1 MVGFVLVAVLAVA
14 VGLVIAGPGLSRRY
28 PAAWWLLIGF
38 PVACVRVSR
47 TWRPLMAGCGLAVS
61 RKAALTVVSGLVGNG
76 APPPQPRVPR
86 RGPMRPTRGGF
97 WFVVRLLP
105 GQVPADFAK
114 AAPAL
119 AEAWQVHGVRASPLR
134 PGHVRID
141 ASSQDP
147 LAAPRVPQQRGSGR
161 LLRVAVGVLETGRQ
175 WTVDLREIPHWL
187 IVGATRSGKSTL
199 INALVAGLA
208 PQPVALVGIDCKGG
222 MELSLYEARLSA
234 LATDRAQAVRLLSA
248 LVDLMVHRMAV
259 CRAARVRNVW
269 GLPDTVRP
277 VPVVVI
283 VDELAE
289 LFLVASRNEK
299 DEAHAAGTS
308 LIRLAQLGGALGVFL
323 VVAGQRVGSDLGPGV
338 TALRAQLGGRV
349 CHRVADPGTAE
360 MALGDL
366 NPDALKAAQAI
377 RPDQA
382 GTAVLAS
389 GEGWERARSHL
400 VSEAEAEAT
409 AAQYAHLTPDLP
421 ALRTA
426 VGGKSGRSTVV
437 LERLDGES

>member
-1 MVGFVLVAVLAVA
+1 MNLASSTASAGSSVPGWVLVVAAVLVS
-14 VGLVIAGPGLSRRY
+14 GLLLAGPALRRRY
-28 PAAWWLLIGF
+28 PVAWWLLLGF
-38 PVACVRVSR
+38 PVAAFRVMQ

-61 RKAALTVVSGLVGNG
+61 RRPALTVVSGLVANG

-86 RGPMRPTRGGF
+86 RGLIRPTSGGF
-97 WFVVRLLP
+97 VLLVRLLP
-105 GQVPADFAK
+105 GQVPEDFVK
-114 AAPAL
+114 AAPAM
-119 AEAWQVHGVRASPLR
+119 AEDWQVHAVRVTSWK
-134 PGHVRID
+134 PGLVRIV
-141 ASSQDP
+141 ASAADP
-147 LAAPRVPQQRGSGR
+147 LAAPRMPKQRGPAH
-161 LLRVAVGVLETGRQ
+161 LLRVTVGALETGAA
-175 WTVDLREIPHWL
+175 WVLDLRRVPHWL

-222 MELSLYEARLSA
+222 MELSLYEPRLSA
-234 LATDRAQAVRLLSA
+234 LATNREQAVRLLAA
-248 LVDLMVHRMAV
+248 LVDLTLDRMTV
-259 CRAARVRNVW
+259 CRAARVRNIW
-269 GLPDTVRP
+269 GLPDKERP

-299 DEAHAAGTS
+299 DEAQAAGTA
-308 LIRLAQLGGALGVFL
+308 LIRLAQLGAALGVFL

-377 RPDQA
+377 TPEQA

-389 GEGWERARSHL
+389 GDGWERARSHL
-400 VSEAEAEAT
+400 ITEAEAEAV
-409 AAQYAHLTPDLP
+409 AAEYAHLAP
-421 ALRTA
+421 
-426 VGGKSGRSTVV
+426 V
-437 LERLDGES
+437 LSELHVKAP